1 MPKEVRDVNEF
12 IGLSEKAEYCI
23 VKKVKKNNIVKLK
36 LRTKKQLY
44 TLKASEADVK
54 GILEKVKCKIVEAD

>member
-12 IGLSEKAEYCI
+12 IGLSEKAEYCV

-44 TLKASEADVK
+44 TLKVGEADVK
-54 GILEKVKCKIVEAD
+54 GILEKVKCRIVEAD